1 MCQDDTLSMAPL
13 GTPYSPLEEWQS
25 PYSSELSPLSSTEDV
40 NGCDLH
46 ICSSDNYDSDDH
58 DPEPGWELQVA
69 SQADDS
75 ADDHDPEPVADA
87 PDDHDPEPVA
97 NENICGL
104 GFSPISWVRASAAQC
119 PNWGHADFFGGSDG
133 MYFWSSDEEGL
144 QPGPVSSDTIFR
156 FLCRSTVDR

>member
-1 MCQDDTLSMAPL
+1 MIP
-13 GTPYSPLEEWQS
+13 P
-25 PYSSELSPLSSTEDV
+25 
-40 NGCDLH
+40 N
-46 ICSSDNYDSDDH
+46 
-58 DPEPGWELQVA
+58 
-69 SQADDS
+69 
-75 ADDHDPEPVADA
+75 DHDPEPVADA

-144 QPGPVSSDTIFR
+144 QPGAVSSDTIFG
-156 FLCRSTVDR
+156 FSADLL